1 MTENRSIEKQ
11 KKAILTFSV
20 IAMAIGFLLRIANI
34 GNISLEYD
42 EIWTFTHY
50 VPGECLKI
58 FTDLATPNNHPL
70 HSMLAKISI
79 GIFGNELWA
88 LRLPAL
94 LAGCGLIPLLWYTV
108 HKLKPSPEAGV
119 IAIVWGAF
127 HGYSLYYSQA
137 ARGYSLQMFFVL
149 ATFLGMWLLYKNP
162 QSKKTTL
169 LLVCSAICCCLT
181 ITSGLIYVCA
191 LAGAFTL
198 CFLLQKEE
206 NKVLLLRKKYIL
218 FPVAGLC
225 FILFAALWY
234 GLNFKTI
241 QQGQQFGT
249 TLNSFLVFCKFV
261 HHTFKDIFLYPL
273 LAITIAGICIKNQH
287 RRFAVFALLFTG
299 LILLS
304 AFATKAGP
312 PRVYLGLYPI
322 LTVTA
327 TLTLSA
333 LIDEYCK
340 KPQIRIILYLLCVLP
355 PALTW
360 QKEWTRVT
368 PPDWGTI
375 SSQLRKEI
383 PSDILIAYTPP
394 DTFPVRFNDQNA
406 VKDYQ
411 LRIQQDNIGGILSVN
426 SSKLTGYNK
435 STERTECIGAKLL
448 TPVQKQISGSTVPVY
463 FFPLEPVTENSKT
476 YRQPLL
482 LVIWNVPKNEFKTI
496 FNASVNKKDAN
507 WILLNLWFVEYK
519 DVINHVYGLDDAQ
532 YDAEHYLDITRR
544 SGGLFRFY
552 LFKK

>member
-11 KKAILTFSV
+11 KKAILIFSV

-50 VPGECLKI
+50 VPEECLKI
-58 FTDLATPNNHPL
+58 FIDLATPNNHPL
-70 HSMLAKISI
+70 HSMLAKISV

-94 LAGCGLIPLLWYTV
+94 LAGCGLIPLLWYTA

-273 LAITIAGICIKNQH
+273 LAITIAGTCIKNQY
-287 RRFAVFALLFTG
+287 RRFAVFALLFIG

-327 TLTLSA
+327 ALTLSA

-340 KPQIRIILYLLCVLP
+340 KPQIRIILYLLCILP
-355 PALTW
+355 PALTY
-360 QKEWTRVT
+360 QKEWNRVI

-411 LRIQQDNIGGILSVN
+411 LRIQQDNISGILSVN
-426 SSKLTGYNK
+426 SSELTGYNK
-435 STERTECIGAKLL
+435 STEQTECIGAKLL

-519 DVINHVYGLDDAQ
+519 DVINHVYGLDEAQ

>member
-70 HSMLAKISI
+70 HSMLAKISV

-108 HKLKPSPEAGV
+108 HKAGV

-273 LAITIAGICIKNQH
+273 FAVCIAGTCIKNQY

-322 LTVTA
+322 LTITA
-327 TLTLSA
+327 ALTLSA

-340 KPQIRIILYLLCVLP
+340 KPQIRIILYLLCILP

-360 QKEWTRVT
+360 QKEWNRVI

-411 LRIQQDNIGGILSVN
+411 LRIQQDNISGILSVN
-426 SSKLTGYNK
+426 SSELTGYNK

>member
-11 KKAILTFSV
+11 KKAILIFSV

-70 HSMLAKISI
+70 HSMLAKISV

-88 LRLPAL
+88 MRLPAL

-198 CFLLQKEE
+198 CFLLKKEE

-249 TLNSFLVFCKFV
+249 TLNSFSVFCKFI
-261 HHTFKDIFLYPL
+261 HQTFKDIFLYPL
-273 LAITIAGICIKNQH
+273 LAITIAGTCIKNQY

-327 TLTLSA
+327 ALTLSA

-360 QKEWTRVT
+360 QKEWNRVI

-411 LRIQQDNIGGILSVN
+411 LRIQQDNISGILSVN
-426 SSKLTGYNK
+426 SSELTGYNK

>member
-1 MTENRSIEKQ
+1 MTECNKTHDKLMFYLTI
-11 KKAILTFSV
+11 ILL
-20 IAMAIGFLLRIANI
+20 AAGLLLRIKSFAY
-34 GNISLEYD
+34 GSLEYD
-42 EIWTFTHY
+42 EIWTLIHY
-50 VPGECLKI
+50 VPGPWLNI

-70 HSMLAKISI
+70 HTLLAKISL
-79 GIFGNELWA
+79 GIFGESTA
-88 LRLPAL
+88 TLRLPAL
-94 LAGCGLIPLLWYTV
+94 LAGCGLIPLLWYTAR
-108 HKLKPSPEAGV
+108 KMAPNNGWAEL
-119 IAIVWGAF
+119 IAIFWGSF

-149 ATFLGMWLLYKNP
+149 ATFLCMWLLYKNP
-162 QSKKTTL
+162 KSKAMAL
-169 LLVCSAICCCLT
+169 LLTGSAVCCCLS

-191 LAGAFTL
+191 IAGAFTL

-206 NKVLLLRKKYIL
+206 NKVRLFQKQYIL
-218 FPVAGLC
+218 FPIAGIC

-249 TLNSFLVFCKFV
+249 TLNSFLEFCTFV

-273 LAITIAGICIKNQH
+273 FAVCIAGTCFKNQH
-287 RRFAVFALLFTG
+287 WRFAVFSLVFIG

-304 AFATKAGP
+304 AFVTKAGP

-327 TLTLSA
+327 ALTFSA
-333 LIDEYCK
+333 LVDEYCK
-340 KPQIRIILYLLCVLP
+340 KPQIQIILYLLCILP
-355 PALTW
+355 PALTY

-411 LRIQQDNIGGILSVN
+411 LRIQQDNISGILSVN
-426 SSKLTGYNK
+426 SSELTGYNK

-507 WILLNLWFVEYK
+507 WILLNLWFIEYK
-519 DVINHVYGLDDAQ
+519 DVINHVYGLDEAQ
-532 YDAEHYLDITRR
+532 YDAEHYLEITRR

>member
-11 KKAILTFSV
+11 KKAILIFSV

-42 EIWTFTHY
+42 EIWTFSHY
-50 VPGECLKI
+50 VPEECLKI

-70 HSMLAKISI
+70 HSMLAKISV

-88 LRLPAL
+88 MRLPAL

-119 IAIVWGAF
+119 IAIFWGAF

-149 ATFLGMWLLYKNP
+149 ATFLCMWLLYKNP
-162 QSKKTTL
+162 KSKKTTL

-273 LAITIAGICIKNQH
+273 LAITIAGTCIKNQH

-327 TLTLSA
+327 ALTLSA

-340 KPQIRIILYLLCVLP
+340 KPQIRIVLYLLCVLP

-360 QKEWTRVT
+360 QKEWNRVI

-411 LRIQQDNIGGILSVN
+411 LRIQQDNISGILSVN
-426 SSKLTGYNK
+426 SSELTGYNK

-519 DVINHVYGLDDAQ
+519 DVINHVYGLDEAQ

>member
-11 KKAILTFSV
+11 KKAILIFSV

-42 EIWTFTHY
+42 EIWTFSHY
-50 VPGECLKI
+50 VSEECLKI

-70 HSMLAKISI
+70 HSMLAKISV

-94 LAGCGLIPLLWYTV
+94 LAGCGLIPLLWYTA

-225 FILFAALWY
+225 FLLFAALWY

-273 LAITIAGICIKNQH
+273 LAITIAGTCIKNQY
-287 RRFAVFALLFTG
+287 RRFAVFALLFIG

-327 TLTLSA
+327 ALTLSA

-340 KPQIRIILYLLCVLP
+340 KPQIRIILYLLCILP
-355 PALTW
+355 PALTY
-360 QKEWTRVT
+360 QKEWNRVI

-411 LRIQQDNIGGILSVN
+411 LRIQQDNISGILSVN
-426 SSKLTGYNK
+426 SSELTGYNK
-435 STERTECIGAKLL
+435 STEQTECIGAKLL

>member
-70 HSMLAKISI
+70 HSMLAKISV

-273 LAITIAGICIKNQH
+273 FAVCIAGTCIKNQY

-322 LTVTA
+322 LTITA
-327 TLTLSA
+327 ALTLSA

-340 KPQIRIILYLLCVLP
+340 KPQIRIILYLLCILP

-360 QKEWTRVT
+360 QKEWNRVI

-411 LRIQQDNIGGILSVN
+411 LRIQQDNISGILSVN
-426 SSKLTGYNK
+426 SSELTGYNK

-519 DVINHVYGLDDAQ
+519 DVINHVYGLDEAQ

>member
-11 KKAILTFSV
+11 KKTILTFSV

-70 HSMLAKISI
+70 HSMLAKISV

-218 FPVAGLC
+218 FPVAGLS

-261 HHTFKDIFLYPL
+261 HQTFKDIFLYPL
-273 LAITIAGICIKNQH
+273 LAITIAGTCIKNQY

-327 TLTLSA
+327 ALTLSA

-340 KPQIRIILYLLCVLP
+340 KPQIRIILYLLCILP
-355 PALTW
+355 PALTY
-360 QKEWTRVT
+360 QKEWNRVI

-411 LRIQQDNIGGILSVN
+411 LRIQQDNISGILSVN
-426 SSKLTGYNK
+426 SSELTGYNK

-532 YDAEHYLDITRR
+532 YEAEHYLEITRR

>member
-11 KKAILTFSV
+11 KKAILIFSV

-70 HSMLAKISI
+70 HSMLAKISV

-273 LAITIAGICIKNQH
+273 LAITIAGTCIKNQY

-327 TLTLSA
+327 ALTLSA

-340 KPQIRIILYLLCVLP
+340 KPQIRIVLYLLCVLP

-360 QKEWTRVT
+360 QKEWNRVI

-411 LRIQQDNIGGILSVN
+411 LRIQQDNISGILSVN
-426 SSKLTGYNK
+426 SSELTGYNK

-532 YDAEHYLDITRR
+532 YDAEHYLEITRR
-544 SGGLFRFY
+544 SNGLFRFY

>member
-70 HSMLAKISI
+70 HSMLAKISV

-273 LAITIAGICIKNQH
+273 FAVCIAGTCIKNQY

-322 LTVTA
+322 LTITA
-327 TLTLSA
+327 ALTLSA

-340 KPQIRIILYLLCVLP
+340 KPQIRIILYLLCILP

-360 QKEWTRVT
+360 QKEWNRVI

-411 LRIQQDNIGGILSVN
+411 LRIQQDNISGILSVN
-426 SSKLTGYNK
+426 SSELTGYNK

>member
-1 MTENRSIEKQ
+1 MTENKSIEKQ
-11 KKAILTFSV
+11 KKAILIFSV

-50 VPGECLKI
+50 VPEECLKI

-70 HSMLAKISI
+70 HSMLAKISV

-249 TLNSFLVFCKFV
+249 TLNSFLVFCTFV
-261 HHTFKDIFLYPL
+261 HQTFKDIFLYPL
-273 LAITIAGICIKNQH
+273 LAITIAGTCIKNQY

-327 TLTLSA
+327 ALTLSA

-355 PALTW
+355 QALTW
-360 QKEWTRVT
+360 QKEWNRVI

-411 LRIQQDNIGGILSVN
+411 LRIQQDNISGILSVN
-426 SSKLTGYNK
+426 SSELTGYNK

-532 YDAEHYLDITRR
+532 YDAEHYLEITRR
-544 SGGLFRFY
+544 SNGLFRFY